1 MAAMFIFYTVYV
13 FLFVCFV
20 VFVLSHNW
28 PYLDKKVKFFN
39 YFLLVW
45 LVCGY
50 KLYRCIWDHSTN
62 IATCKNTLT
71 CCRIDTVKHYMWD
84 KWLLNASQDKNTMKR
99 STSITDKRTLATV
112 RSKMYNSLNRW
123 VLLKSQTNYCQG
135 LKNAFVFFF
144 PLPRPLNCPRSL
156 SITCMRWTR
165 FRNTLVQDESVDQ
178 HSHHGIFL
186 LLGSDK
192 WAIKPASIG

>member
-1 MAAMFIFYTVYV
+1 MLGNRVQEYWVRSWQLCSSFILSMF
-13 FLFVCFV
+13 FVCLFCC
-20 VFVLSHNW
+20 VFPEPQLTIFRQES
-28 PYLDKKVKFFN
+28 KVFN

-71 CCRIDTVKHYMWD
+71 CCRIDTVKHYIWD

-99 STSITDKRTLATV
+99 STSVTGKRTLATV

-123 VLLKSQTNYCQG
+123 VLLKSQTNYCHG
-135 LKNAFVFFF
+135 LKNAFVLFFF
-144 PLPRPLNCPRSL
+144 SSKASEL
-156 SITCMRWTR
+156 SSQPFNNLCEV
-165 FRNTLVQDESVDQ
+165 NTVQE
-178 HSHHGIFL
+178 HFC

>member
-20 VFVLSHNW
+20 VFFLSHNW
-28 PYLDKKVKFFN
+28 PYLDKKVKIFN

-71 CCRIDTVKHYMWD
+71 CCRIDTVKHYMRD

-165 FRNTLVQDESVDQ
+165 FRNTMYKMKALISIVIMAFS
-178 HSHHGIFL
+178 FC
-186 LLGSDK
+186 
-192 WAIKPASIG
+192 WAQTNEP